1 MEGGEED
8 GAEALAGGVGG
19 PGAEDWAN
27 GAAALSAA
35 LAREARVLAQAAAAL
50 RAACVAM
57 PGDPSGGGG
66 PVSDVRRQRAVL
78 HAAGEAALR
87 AALALEA
94 AEALHAAAVPDAA
107 ARADRIAQAARRA
120 GAVPAVAAPLLRA
133 AALDFRSDDAAA
145 RIAATAIAQDIAER
159 LERTA

>member
-1 MEGGEED
+1 MEGEDD

-50 RAACVAM
+50 RAACAAM
-57 PGDPSGGGG
+57 PGDPSGGGGG

-94 AEALHAAAVPDAA
+94 AEALHAAAPEPK
-107 ARADRIAQAARRA
+107 RLRILPGVGHNDLIA
-120 GAVPAVAAPLLRA
+120 GAGSTWAEA
-133 AALDFRSDDAAA
+133 
-145 RIAATAIAQDIAER
+145 IAAWAGELPA
-159 LERTA
+159 